1 MDKYR
6 PCPSIFCLFT
16 SGSQHPPRSRHA
28 VYLGGN
34 GTERS
39 ERQTL
44 YINVLKYSFLY
55 TFMLIYMFCINY
67 NTLIP
72 YTCTDDF

>member
-1 MDKYR
+1 MESSYCTSYSDQNQQEVLLNLFKFIRTCSEMGQRGVKDKTN
-6 PCPSIFCLFT
+6 S
-16 SGSQHPPRSRHA
+16 
-28 VYLGGN
+28 
-34 GTERS
+34 
-39 ERQTL
+39 QTL

-72 YTCTDDF
+72 YTDDF

>member
-1 MDKYR
+1 MESSYCTSYSDQNQQEVLLNLFKFICSEMGQRGVKDK
-6 PCPSIFCLFT
+6 T
-16 SGSQHPPRSRHA
+16 NT
-28 VYLGGN
+28 V
-34 GTERS
+34 
-39 ERQTL
+39 

-72 YTCTDDF
+72 YTDDF